1 MFEPRQLQTL
11 QTLVDTIIP
20 EDDYPGGW
28 EAGVGDYLLR
38 QLESDLE
45 ICLPLY
51 RDWLDELEIEAE
63 KVFQRSIASL
73 DLEARTSLLEA
84 IEQGDIKSDWRV
96 DQAWFFATI
105 VEHCTE
111 GFYADPGNGA
121 NRDGIAWAMVGF
133 EVTA

>member
-20 EDDYPGGW
+20 EDDYPSGW

-45 ICLPLY
+45 NCLSLY
-51 RDWLDELEIEAE
+51 RDWLDALEIEAE
-63 KVFQRSIASL
+63 KVFQRSFASL
-73 DLEARTSLLEA
+73 DLKARTSLLEA

-96 DQAWFFATI
+96 DQAGFFATI

>member
-1 MFEPRQLQTL
+1 MLTTKQTETL
-11 QTLVDTIIP
+11 RALVDTIVP
-20 EDDYPGGW
+20 ADDFPGGW

-45 ICLPLY
+45 NCLSLY
-51 RDWLDELEIEAE
+51 RDWLDALEIEAE
-63 KVFQRSIASL
+63 KVFQRSFASL
-73 DLEARTSLLEA
+73 DLKARTSLLEA

-96 DQAWFFATI
+96 DQAGFFATI

>member
-1 MFEPRQLQTL
+1 MLEARQLRTL
-11 QTLVDTIIP
+11 QALVETIFP

-28 EAGVGDYLLR
+28 EAGVGDYLLG
-38 QLESDLE
+38 QLESDLAN
-45 ICLPLY
+45 CLSMY
-51 RDWLDELEIEAE
+51 HEWLDALEIEAE
-63 KVFQRSIASL
+63 QVFRRSFACL
-73 DLEARTSLLEA
+73 DLEARTALLEA
-84 IEQGDIKSDWRV
+84 IEQGDIMSDWRF

>member
-20 EDDYPGGW
+20 EDGYPGGW

-51 RDWLDELEIEAE
+51 RDWLDALEIEAE
-63 KVFQRSIASL
+63 KVFQRSFASL
-73 DLEARTSLLEA
+73 DLKARTSLLEA

-111 GFYADPGNGA
+111 GFYADTGNGA

>member
-1 MFEPRQLQTL
+1 MLEPRQMLTL
-11 QTLVDTIIP
+11 QALVDAIIP

-28 EAGVGDYLLR
+28 ESGVGDYLLR
-38 QLESDLE
+38 QLESDLTN
-45 ICLPLY
+45 CLTSY
-51 RDWLDELEIEAE
+51 RDWLDALEIEAE
-63 KVFQRSIASL
+63 KVFQGPFAGL
-73 DLEARTSLLEA
+73 DLASKTALLEA
-84 IEQGDIKSDWRV
+84 IEQGDLKSDWPV
-96 DQAWFFATI
+96 DQAAFFAQI